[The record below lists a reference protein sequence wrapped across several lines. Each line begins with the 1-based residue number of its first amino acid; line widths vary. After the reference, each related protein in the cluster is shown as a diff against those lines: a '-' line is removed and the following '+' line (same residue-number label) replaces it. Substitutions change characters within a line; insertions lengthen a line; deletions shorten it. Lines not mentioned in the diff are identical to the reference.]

1 MSFKDYALSH
11 QTEICLE
18 LERVKLLLQKAGNPD
33 RNLKIIHVAGTNGKG
48 SVCSFV
54 CSGLMHMKKK
64 FGKFSSPEL
73 ICINDTISVNGID
86 ITNHELDSLLAFLS
100 PLCDEVKAETG
111 KAPSQF
117 EICFVAA
124 LLHFVSKKCEYA
136 VLECGM
142 GGMGDATNA
151 IEDSYL
157 SVITHIALDHTQFL
171 GDTLPEIATN
181 KCGIL
186 KASSTVITAP
196 QEACVMEIINAKSKD
211 KKLIVADRAVSTGH
225 SDFCEIFTYKD
236 MKNLKSSLCGVHQIY
251 NASIAIEILK
261 FIGATE
267 ENIRYAL
274 STAANPARLE
284 RIGNNVFFDGAHN
297 PDGVKALVDSIN
309 RYNPDG
315 NFIFVIGFMKDKNY
329 KEALSLL
336 KNLRNQ
342 NFEIYTVNVHS
353 NPRSETSQNLCETAK
368 SLGFTSHSSDNIRDA
383 ICAAKKNADFVFA
396 FGSLYMYKELHQ
408 TQGD

>member
-86 ITNHELDSLLAFLS
+86 ITNRELDSLLAFLS
-100 PLCDEVKAETG
+100 PLCDEVKSETG

-124 LLHFVSKKCEYA
+124 LLHFVSQKCEYA

-151 IEDSYL
+151 IEDSYCDKQMR
-157 SVITHIALDHTQFL
+157 HF
-171 GDTLPEIATN
+171 
-181 KCGIL
+181 
-186 KASSTVITAP
+186 
-196 QEACVMEIINAKSKD
+196 KSK
-211 KKLIVADRAVSTGH
+211 LNSYNCTPG
-225 SDFCEIFTYKD
+225 
-236 MKNLKSSLCGVHQIY
+236 SL
-251 NASIAIEILK
+251 
-261 FIGATE
+261 
-267 ENIRYAL
+267 RY
-274 STAANPARLE
+274 
-284 RIGNNVFFDGAHN
+284 GNNKRKIQRQKTYCGRPCCQH
-297 PDGVKALVDSIN
+297 
-309 RYNPDG
+309 R
-315 NFIFVIGFMKDKNY
+315 
-329 KEALSLL
+329 SL
-336 KNLRNQ
+336 
-342 NFEIYTVNVHS
+342 
-353 NPRSETSQNLCETAK
+353 
-368 SLGFTSHSSDNIRDA
+368 
-383 ICAAKKNADFVFA
+383 
-396 FGSLYMYKELHQ
+396 
-408 TQGD
+408 